1 MLFERHPSTSIHP
14 KACGINQRTT
24 EILRVMGVEED
35 VYAIAA
41 PAEIAGRTAWYTSLG
56 EEGKEVFS
64 RDAWGGGQYAAEY
77 AQHSPSRYC
86 ILPQI
91 KLEPILKRRAVELN
105 PHQIFYGHEVLT
117 TEDHGDFAE
126 VTVKNRSTGD
136 VSRHRGTYVIVAD
149 GGRQFTTQLGVE
161 WSGEGDLLTMI
172 SAHIRSPI
180 RALHP
185 DNRNFITWFTNPAM
199 GGSTL
204 TGYLYQLGPW
214 PEAMTSPEIEEWMF
228 VCAQAADDPT
238 KFDAETA
245 LARARKTIGI
255 PDLNM
260 ELISLSEWTVNALY
274 ASQWRVGRHFLVGD
288 SAHRIPPW
296 GALGMNSGI
305 QDANNLVW
313 KLSIALKNS
322 SRHYDS
328 LLDTYY
334 EERSEVGKRVGQTS
348 LNNMRSHSGQI
359 DRVMGVSASQSQAE
373 NLAAGAAFFDKGH
386 PEYAEKQRL
395 IQLASQALDT
405 EFKAPGMDATIEW
418 FGATTFRVKANGLVI
433 FLDTWLERPDVLP
446 KVLAIDDVTE
456 ADYIFIS
463 HAHFDHLPGADKI
476 AIKTGAH
483 VVANGEAINVLRSAG
498 VPEDQLIPVSGGER
512 IPLFSLECRQAA
524 ARGEV
529 DIAPGPP
536 GAPAAPDAKLAAA
549 SVHVWPSLHCLMPG
563 GSHADVPAIMDTGKE
578 YIGGASQYACT
589 LDITFGMKYG
599 LLKIGDHIPRDA
611 MDSGMRSFV
620 DYVNGPARGCMSHF
634 DGGQLMYNFLFGEG
648 KTLLWN
654 GHLGAYDGILKTVQ
668 PQPDVLIQA
677 IAGRANLNGRPFDGS
692 AAQFAVQVSKLLG
705 EPKKVIWCLH
715 DEAPIKP
722 WTVDHL
728 QPITSQSYVSDQL
741 SLEPD
746 LLWDAL
752 LTPAQFLF
760 PFSPV
765 PSLGPGTSTDFCF
778 GDTALAAVGQSAD
791 DQSVQNSFGAKA
803 TPRVGVEAVDVFNVP
818 DNLTAEEEDI
828 LIAEHIPHVP
838 PMTAETRAYMIQA
851 IKARLPQH
859 EAQGLDANFP
869 SLRHLDTYMQLYF
882 EHFHQPD
889 AHWSSSYEQWHLH
902 PPPQPSSTIC
912 ALIARVGLG
921 DVVPASL
928 DQPAKS
934 TILLSAIVQQAAE
947 SDLLRA
953 MGLGSVGSTA
963 SQPGLALGMGT
974 MLSQKAFGALSQVG
988 CSQVLRETD
997 AGTNSNDF
1005 ALLSRVL
1012 SICSFTPLRL
1022 LNSYSKWQTTDAG
1035 HSNARSE
1042 LLDIIP
1048 QNVGRARHCLY
1059 YAAQVLQYFRTTRVA
1074 TILDILSVLI
1084 CVLYMV
1090 VYADIF
1096 EQQDPN
1102 SAGSGVSVGT
1112 SSTEII
1118 RLDQVV
1124 DADLLNGWL
1133 EVRNHERPHITGVGL
1148 LHSGRS
1154 VPRLYKEASRIMA
1167 SGSSVSRMAKEMSMI
1182 LESQG
1187 KGYPPELVHRQ
1198 GG

>member
-1 MLFERHPSTSIHP
+1 MRADLPSARTSKSASGPPLRPSFSHMQHLQESLLP
-14 KACGINQRTT
+14 ET
-24 EILRVMGVEED
+24 ILV
-35 VYAIAA
+35 
-41 PAEIAGRTAWYTSLG
+41 
-56 EEGKEVFS
+56 
-64 RDAWGGGQYAAEY
+64 
-77 AQHSPSRYC
+77 AQP
-86 ILPQI
+86 
-91 KLEPILKRRAVELN
+91 
-105 PHQIFYGHEVLT
+105 
-117 TEDHGDFAE
+117 
-126 VTVKNRSTGD
+126 
-136 VSRHRGTYVIVAD
+136 
-149 GGRQFTTQLGVE
+149 
-161 WSGEGDLLTMI
+161 
-172 SAHIRSPI
+172 
-180 RALHP
+180 
-185 DNRNFITWFTNPAM
+185 
-199 GGSTL
+199 
-204 TGYLYQLGPW
+204 
-214 PEAMTSPEIEEWMF
+214 
-228 VCAQAADDPT
+228 AADD
-238 KFDAETA
+238 D
-245 LARARKTIGI
+245 
-255 PDLNM
+255 
-260 ELISLSEWTVNALY
+260 
-274 ASQWRVGRHFLVGD
+274 
-288 SAHRIPPW
+288 
-296 GALGMNSGI
+296 
-305 QDANNLVW
+305 
-313 KLSIALKNS
+313 
-322 SRHYDS
+322 
-328 LLDTYY
+328 
-334 EERSEVGKRVGQTS
+334 
-348 LNNMRSHSGQI
+348 
-359 DRVMGVSASQSQAE
+359 VSA
-373 NLAAGAAFFDKGH
+373 
-386 PEYAEKQRL
+386 
-395 IQLASQALDT
+395 ALS
-405 EFKAPGMDATIEW
+405 P
-418 FGATTFRVKANGLVI
+418 
-433 FLDTWLERPDVLP
+433 P
-446 KVLAIDDVTE
+446 
-456 ADYIFIS
+456 
-463 HAHFDHLPGADKI
+463 
-476 AIKTGAH
+476 
-483 VVANGEAINVLRSAG
+483 
-498 VPEDQLIPVSGGER
+498 
-512 IPLFSLECRQAA
+512 RQ
-524 ARGEV
+524 
-529 DIAPGPP
+529 
-536 GAPAAPDAKLAAA
+536 
-549 SVHVWPSLHCLMPG
+549 
-563 GSHADVPAIMDTGKE
+563 
-578 YIGGASQYACT
+578 
-589 LDITFGMKYG
+589 
-599 LLKIGDHIPRDA
+599 
-611 MDSGMRSFV
+611 
-620 DYVNGPARGCMSHF
+620 
-634 DGGQLMYNFLFGEG
+634 
-648 KTLLWN
+648 
-654 GHLGAYDGILKTVQ
+654 
-668 PQPDVLIQA
+668 
-677 IAGRANLNGRPFDGS
+677 
-692 AAQFAVQVSKLLG
+692 
-705 EPKKVIWCLH
+705 
-715 DEAPIKP
+715 
-722 WTVDHL
+722 HL
-728 QPITSQSYVSDQL
+728 QPIISQSCVSDQL

-778 GDTALAAVGQSAD
+778 GDAALAAVGQSAD

-803 TPRVGVEAVDVFNVP
+803 TPRVGVEVVEVFNVP

-828 LIAEHIPHVP
+828 LIAEHIPHASSEMWQLVLSVIRELSSHDVLTCAQSLLLFHQSQWLSGEWNIV
-838 PMTAETRAYMIQA
+838 MEVQFHRNILVTLCRQLLSREGTLMHTHTSAEDANHAWSQWIQA
-851 IKARLPQH
+851 ESKRRII
-859 EAQGLDANFP
+859 
-869 SLRHLDTYMQLYF
+869 
-882 EHFHQPD
+882 HFTWTD

-921 DVVPASL
+921 DVVPTSL

-974 MLSQKAFGALSQVG
+974 MLSQKAFDALSQVG
-988 CSQVLRETD
+988 CSQVPRGTD

-1096 EQQDPN
+1096 EQNPS

-1133 EVRNHERPHITGVGL
+1133 EVRNHRRPRITGVGL

>member
-1 MLFERHPSTSIHP
+1 
-14 KACGINQRTT
+14 
-24 EILRVMGVEED
+24 
-35 VYAIAA
+35 
-41 PAEIAGRTAWYTSLG
+41 
-56 EEGKEVFS
+56 
-64 RDAWGGGQYAAEY
+64 
-77 AQHSPSRYC
+77 
-86 ILPQI
+86 
-91 KLEPILKRRAVELN
+91 
-105 PHQIFYGHEVLT
+105 
-117 TEDHGDFAE
+117 
-126 VTVKNRSTGD
+126 
-136 VSRHRGTYVIVAD
+136 
-149 GGRQFTTQLGVE
+149 
-161 WSGEGDLLTMI
+161 
-172 SAHIRSPI
+172 
-180 RALHP
+180 
-185 DNRNFITWFTNPAM
+185 
-199 GGSTL
+199 
-204 TGYLYQLGPW
+204 
-214 PEAMTSPEIEEWMF
+214 
-228 VCAQAADDPT
+228 
-238 KFDAETA
+238 
-245 LARARKTIGI
+245 
-255 PDLNM
+255 
-260 ELISLSEWTVNALY
+260 
-274 ASQWRVGRHFLVGD
+274 
-288 SAHRIPPW
+288 
-296 GALGMNSGI
+296 
-305 QDANNLVW
+305 
-313 KLSIALKNS
+313 
-322 SRHYDS
+322 
-328 LLDTYY
+328 
-334 EERSEVGKRVGQTS
+334 
-348 LNNMRSHSGQI
+348 
-359 DRVMGVSASQSQAE
+359 
-373 NLAAGAAFFDKGH
+373 
-386 PEYAEKQRL
+386 
-395 IQLASQALDT
+395 
-405 EFKAPGMDATIEW
+405 MDATIEW

-483 VVANGEAINVLRSAG
+483 VIANGEAINVLRSAG

-512 IPLFSLECRQAA
+512 IPLFPLECRRAA

-536 GAPAAPDAKLAAA
+536 GAPAAPDGKLAAA

-611 MDSGMRSFV
+611 VDSGMRSFV
-620 DYVNGPARGCMSHF
+620 DYVNGPARACMSHF

-722 WTVDHL
+722 WTVDTILVAQPAADDDVSAALSPPRQHL
-728 QPITSQSYVSDQL
+728 QPIISQSCVSDQL

-778 GDTALAAVGQSAD
+778 GDAALAAIGQSAD

-803 TPRVGVEAVDVFNVP
+803 TPRVGVEVVEVFNVP

-838 PMTAETRAYMIQA
+838 PMTAETRAHMIQA

-869 SLRHLDTYMQLYF
+869 SLRYLDTYMQLYF
-882 EHFHQPD
+882 EHFHPRMPLLHKPTFQASSEMWQLVLSVSQWLSGEWNIVMEVQFHRNILVTLCRQLLSREGTLMHTHTSAEDANHAWSQWIQAEAKRRIIHFTWRWECLQATFFMLPPLLSIAELQTPVPTAD

-921 DVVPASL
+921 DVVPTSL

-974 MLSQKAFGALSQVG
+974 MLSQKAFDALSQVG
-988 CSQVLRETD
+988 CSQVLRGTD

-1096 EQQDPN
+1096 EQDPS

-1133 EVRNHERPHITGVGL
+1133 EVRNHRRPHITGVGL

>member
-1 MLFERHPSTSIHP
+1 MASSKFLPHEVNHRKIRVAIIGAGISGLAVANGLLKDPDGRFDVQVFERDTIAFNSERGGYQLRISTNGLNALKTISDSELWSLIREVWAGDQAEAPTIVDPKTFAARLRLGDLKLYPKSQAIPRTGLRGALLQPLLVQGRVHFSHTFTRFELMPGEQCGVLLHFDGQASQEADILIASDGSGSQVNRQVGLNNKIKLEAMTLIQSRGTISRSVLDELPESLVESGSVMFLGGKDVAGFSSVYDAKKDLNTGDTESYTLFWSVGIPRARGDELIAKAGSNPQKIIPLLIDYFRNDLGYGKPLEVIMRSATEAVRTGLVTSSFKPKTDWRNGIDKNSRVILLGDAVHPMTPGRGMGANQALTDAGNLVELFHQATFEKDVPSDGELAALVRAFDAEMYPRAFKMVKASESVTSLDLTTVSGKMII
-14 KACGINQRTT
+14 ACGINQRTT

-180 RALHP
+180 RNFHP

-245 LARARKTIGI
+245 LARAKKTIGI
-255 PDLNM
+255 PDLDM
-260 ELISLSEWTVNALY
+260 ELISLT
-274 ASQWRVGRHFLVGD
+274 
-288 SAHRIPPW
+288 
-296 GALGMNSGI
+296 LGMNSGI

-313 KLSIALKNS
+313 KLSMALKDS

-348 LNNMRSHSGQI
+348 LNNMRSHSG
-359 DRVMGVSASQSQAE
+359 
-373 NLAAGAAFFDKGH
+373 AAFFDKGH

-395 IQLASQALDT
+395 MQLASQALDT

-433 FLDTWLERPDVLP
+433 FLDTWLERPDVLS

-536 GAPAAPDAKLAAA
+536 GAPAVPDAKLAAA

-578 YIGGASQYACT
+578 YVGGASQYACT

-654 GHLGAYDGILKTVQ
+654 GHLGGYDGILKTVQ

-722 WTVDHL
+722 WTVDVSPATQAVERETGSKVTALHL
-728 QPITSQSYVSDQL
+728 
-741 SLEPD
+741 
-746 LLWDAL
+746 
-752 LTPAQFLF
+752 
-760 PFSPV
+760 
-765 PSLGPGTSTDFCF
+765 GTS
-778 GDTALAAVGQSAD
+778 
-791 DQSVQNSFGAKA
+791 
-803 TPRVGVEAVDVFNVP
+803 
-818 DNLTAEEEDI
+818 DI
-828 LIAEHIPHVP
+828 L
-838 PMTAETRAYMIQA
+838 
-851 IKARLPQH
+851 
-859 EAQGLDANFP
+859 F
-869 SLRHLDTYMQLYF
+869 
-882 EHFHQPD
+882 
-889 AHWSSSYEQWHLH
+889 
-902 PPPQPSSTIC
+902 
-912 ALIARVGLG
+912 
-921 DVVPASL
+921 
-928 DQPAKS
+928 
-934 TILLSAIVQQAAE
+934 
-947 SDLLRA
+947 
-953 MGLGSVGSTA
+953 
-963 SQPGLALGMGT
+963 
-974 MLSQKAFGALSQVG
+974 
-988 CSQVLRETD
+988 
-997 AGTNSNDF
+997 
-1005 ALLSRVL
+1005 
-1012 SICSFTPLRL
+1012 
-1022 LNSYSKWQTTDAG
+1022 
-1035 HSNARSE
+1035 
-1042 LLDIIP
+1042 
-1048 QNVGRARHCLY
+1048 
-1059 YAAQVLQYFRTTRVA
+1059 
-1074 TILDILSVLI
+1074 
-1084 CVLYMV
+1084 
-1090 VYADIF
+1090 
-1096 EQQDPN
+1096 
-1102 SAGSGVSVGT
+1102 
-1112 SSTEII
+1112 
-1118 RLDQVV
+1118 
-1124 DADLLNGWL
+1124 
-1133 EVRNHERPHITGVGL
+1133 
-1148 LHSGRS
+1148 
-1154 VPRLYKEASRIMA
+1154 
-1167 SGSSVSRMAKEMSMI
+1167 
-1182 LESQG
+1182 
-1187 KGYPPELVHRQ
+1187 
-1198 GG
+1198 